1 MWNLVLHLLSI
12 LEFIICLDFNKIYPP
27 CRCLLFLL
35 WEQCLDG
42 FCCWTTDLDIQERNE
57 PPDVFPG
64 LGGSRLEPWN
74 WSEYIEDESGI
85 IFGLKHVDILF
96 P

>member
-1 MWNLVLHLLSI
+1 MVS
-12 LEFIICLDFNKIYPP
+12 
-27 CRCLLFLL
+27 
-35 WEQCLDG
+35 

-64 LGGSRLEPWN
+64 LGGTAIQSGKGSRLEPWN